1 MEGRRGVTGGGES
14 TDSTPGPI
22 FLRLVIGYKTTHFK
36 QIQPASYLTCSSE
49 SFCLIGI
56 LLASESGDLLD
67 CSEFNILFAVSL
79 ILGPVLEAA
88 LDGRTTMC

>member
-14 TDSTPGPI
+14 TEPI
-22 FLRLVIGYKTTHFK
+22 FLRLIIGYKEKTTHFK
-36 QIQPASYLTCSSE
+36 PIHPALHLTCSSE
-49 SFCLIGI
+49 SFCFIGI

-67 CSEFNILFAVSL
+67 CSELNILFAVSL
-79 ILGPVLEAA
+79 ILGAVLEAA

>member
-14 TDSTPGPI
+14 TESTPGPI
-22 FLRLVIGYKTTHFK
+22 FLRLVIG
-36 QIQPASYLTCSSE
+36 CSSE